1 MPETVMNTK
10 KLSEILFKLI
20 PTEKVRVKEIGGMI
34 QLVPVKESD
43 DCTVGLRGILAGYDA
58 MSVDKFLERKR
69 ADKELE
75 L

>member
-1 MPETVMNTK
+1 MTEMVLNTK
-10 KLSEILFKLI
+10 ALPEFLFKLI
-20 PTEKVRVKEIGGMI
+20 PTEKVRVKEIDGMV
-34 QLVPVKESD
+34 QLMPVKENI
-43 DCTVGLRGILAGYDA
+43 DCTVGLRGILAEYDE